1 MGAAALWLLPSVLM
15 GQTHLGGLLKP
26 RLLGPTPEFL
36 VQSGVEP
43 ENLISN
49 KSPGNVDPDAAGPG
63 TLP

>member
-1 MGAAALWLLPSVLM
+1 M
-15 GQTHLGGLLKP
+15 GQTRLGGLLKR

-36 VQSGVEP
+36 VQSGVGP

-49 KSPGNVDPDAAGPG
+49 KSPGNVDPDTAGPG